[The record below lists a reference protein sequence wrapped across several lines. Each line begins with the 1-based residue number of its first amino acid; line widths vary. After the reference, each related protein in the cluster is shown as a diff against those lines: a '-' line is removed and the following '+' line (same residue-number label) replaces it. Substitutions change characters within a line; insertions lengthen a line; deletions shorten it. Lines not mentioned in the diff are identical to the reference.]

1 VYHAGQ
7 QDTQDIK
14 TFKNATSEEDLK
26 PYHDSSDNE
35 SGGFD
40 HEDIKELVRLMKQR
54 ELDYPLSSSDAPL
67 DYEPIAWDDLPGYS
81 GNYSLA
87 DQDYMYNYLTHTGAY
102 LWGDYEARRAQPS
115 LKHLPHRLPDMGA
128 QAPCQ
133 NFKEAARMM
142 YDDACHNVK
151 ASDEEYDRYKE
162 QYRLLE
168 EKYRRLRESV
178 KGTKNEANYSLISWF
193 NMMGT
198 TNFTVK
204 SIDSSGNSLYHP
216 GSEQFWTALQWA
228 ASERKALALGEAIRT
243 YHSCKHVLK
252 KLKGLRRL
260 ECGLGIHL
268 LSFSANGR

>member
-1 VYHAGQ
+1 MYHKRSNFRSKARDAAHRAATSSGAKTSSWNFNPYAVLQDLIPQKRTTERKSGSKHLTREQVPVATRRTDATALREKLVVSLPLPVYYAGQ

-14 TFKNATSEEDLK
+14 TFKNATSEEDLR
-26 PYHDSSDNE
+26 PYHDSSDDE

-40 HEDIKELVRLMKQR
+40 HEDIKELVRLMEQR

-133 NFKEAARMM
+133 TSK
-142 YDDACHNVK
+142 
-151 ASDEEYDRYKE
+151 
-162 QYRLLE
+162 RLL
-168 EKYRRLRESV
+168 
-178 KGTKNEANYSLISWF
+178 G
-193 NMMGT
+193 
-198 TNFTVK
+198 
-204 SIDSSGNSLYHP
+204 
-216 GSEQFWTALQWA
+216 
-228 ASERKALALGEAIRT
+228 
-243 YHSCKHVLK
+243 
-252 KLKGLRRL
+252 
-260 ECGLGIHL
+260 
-268 LSFSANGR
+268 